1 MRPWTA
7 VAAAVGSF
15 ILSAPTVAAVPTV
28 QTVLSPKFQPPAVF
42 KNLNLVRTTNLDKG
56 YVRETVNVVVQNVD
70 QQPQSEYY
78 LPFPADVFNHIG
90 ALEVR
95 DKKAP
100 DAGRFD
106 VEAVM
111 VGSSSR

>member
-1 MRPWTA
+1 M
-7 VAAAVGSF
+7 AAAVGSF